1 MIPTRR
7 DDVVEDYHGTPV
19 ADPYRW
25 LEDASSPET
34 TAWVTAQN
42 ARTRAELDAIP
53 ARARLKSRLTALWDY
68 PKYSIPTRVG
78 ERYVFSKNDGLQNQA
93 ALYIQDTLD
102 GEPRLLLD
110 PNTFSADGTVA
121 LSGVSFSED
130 GLYMAWATS
139 SGGSDWQTWRVR
151 ELASGRDLPE
161 TIEWTKFASVAWT
174 PDSAG
179 FFYNRLP
186 TPGTVAEADQNN
198 YSRVYWHTLNTPA
211 SDDRL
216 IYERPDA
223 KELLFSPNVT
233 DDGRYLIIS
242 AHVGTDPRTRVYY
255 QDLSACPAAP
265 ITPLLDDY
273 DAKYDFIHN
282 EDTRFFFLTDL
293 NAPTGRI
300 VGVEI
305 TRPAREHWNSLSG
318 PDEATIE
325 HVGYMQGRF
334 VMVVTRDAHN
344 EVWLARSDASIGFQ
358 IPLPAAGAV
367 EALSVKPR
375 QRELFLSFTSFLYP
389 STPFRYDFDTGE
401 LVALHTPAIDFDFGA
416 YETTQL
422 FATSKDSTRVPLF
435 VTHKRGL
442 ALDGQN
448 PTLLYAYGGFNIS
461 LTPAFRIHVLP
472 LLEAGGVFAVA
483 NLRGG
488 GEYGEEWHQA
498 GMFERKQNVFDDFIA
513 AAEHLIATG
522 YTSTPKLAINGG
534 SNGGLLVA
542 ACETQRPDLYGAV
555 VCEVPVIDMLRYHR
569 FTVGHFWTVEYG
581 NAETNPEHFR
591 FLYAYSP
598 LHNIKPGTTY
608 PPTLITSADTDDRVV
623 PAHAKKFAA
632 TLQAAQAGDAPVLLR
647 VETRAGHGHGKPT
660 SKIIDERADVY
671 AFLWRELGI
680 ATA

>member
-7 DDVVEDYHGTPV
+7 DDVVDDYHGTPV

-25 LEDASSPET
+25 LEDAASAET
-34 TAWVTAQN
+34 VAWVAAQN
-42 ARTRAELDAIP
+42 ARTRAYLDARP
-53 ARARLKSRLTALWDY
+53 VRERLKARLTALWDY
-68 PKYSIPTRVG
+68 PKHSIPSREG
-78 ERYVFSKNDGLQNQA
+78 DRYAFFKNDGLQNQA

-102 GEPRLLLD
+102 STPQLLLD

-121 LSGVSFSED
+121 LSGASFSED
-130 GLYMAWATS
+130 GRYLAWGTS

-151 ELASGRDLPE
+151 DVESGADLAE

-174 PDSAG
+174 PDGAG

-186 TPGTVAEADQNN
+186 TPGTVPEADQNH
-198 YSRVYWHTLNTPA
+198 YSRVYWHTLHTDA
-211 SDDRL
+211 AQDRL
-216 IYERPDA
+216 VYERPDA
-223 KELLFSPNVT
+223 KELSFDPGVT
-233 DDGRYLIIS
+233 DDGRYLVIS

-255 QDLSACPAAP
+255 QDLQAGPEAP
-265 ITPLLDDY
+265 ITPLLEDY
-273 DAKYDFIHN
+273 DAKYEFISN
-282 EDTRFFFLTDL
+282 DDTLFYFLTDL
-293 NAPTGRI
+293 DAPTGRI
-300 VGVEI
+300 IGI
-305 TRPAREHWNSLSG
+305 DLTQPAREQWQTLIGAG
-318 PDEATIE
+318 PATIE
-325 HVGYMQGRF
+325 SVHYMYGRF
-334 VMVVTRDAHN
+334 VILATRDARH
-344 EVWLARSDASIGFQ
+344 EVWVMRVDGSIGFE
-358 IPLPAAGAV
+358 INLPTIGAV
-367 EALSVKPR
+367 EAISAKPQR
-375 QRELFLSFTSFLYP
+375 RELFLSFTSFLYP

-401 LVALHTPAIDFDFGA
+401 LVPLHAPGIDFDFGA

-422 FATSKDSTRVPLF
+422 FATSKDGTRVPIF

-498 GMFERKQNVFDDFIA
+498 GMFERKQNVFDDCIA
-513 AAEHLIATG
+513 AAEHLIAAG

-555 VCEVPVIDMLRYHR
+555 VCEVPVTDMLRYQR

-598 LHNIKPGTTY
+598 LHNVKPGTDY

-632 TLQAAQAGDAPVLLR
+632 TLQAAQAGDAPILLR

-671 AFLWRELGI
+671 AFLWRQLRIGYD
-680 ATA
+680 